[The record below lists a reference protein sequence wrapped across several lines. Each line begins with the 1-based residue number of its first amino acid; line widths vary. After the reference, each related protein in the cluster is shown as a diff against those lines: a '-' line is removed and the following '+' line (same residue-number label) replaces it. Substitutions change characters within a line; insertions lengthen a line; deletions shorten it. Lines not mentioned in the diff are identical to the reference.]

1 MSKPIKRLAAEEAW
15 REAFAGFSAMPAWLM
30 PERQAAFTRFEKTGL
45 PTPRT
50 ENWRWSDIHRYLN
63 APYPPLSGAEA
74 EAAAQALAEEEARAL
89 LAQSPFAAVEGDL
102 VVFVNGR
109 FSPALSAIEAA
120 EGVDILS
127 LAEVPL
133 PPEWAELGARGDDAV
148 DLLNL
153 AYATDGALIRV
164 RPGVKAPRPV
174 IVAALF
180 TGEGH
185 SAALR
190 HFVRVEAG
198 AALELIEVQLGGGD
212 RVANTM
218 CKAVVEEGAAL
229 VRLQANVT
237 DAAAIHFGTL
247 SARLEKAARLQDL
260 AVLTGGRFHRQNDF
274 VDLAG
279 ESAEATVDSAYLL
292 RGRQH
297 ADTRLVV
304 NHLVPHGTSRETFKC
319 VMDES
324 ARGAFQGKIHVAP
337 GAQKTDGQM
346 AAHGLLLGEAAE
358 FDAKPEL
365 EIYADDVVCAHG
377 ATAGALDEEQL
388 FYLRARGIPLAEAR
402 AMLISAF
409 VAETFDAVENEAARA
424 GLQALAE
431 RWLKGEEASA

>member
-1 MSKPIKRLAAEEAW
+1 MEE
-15 REAFAGFSAMPAWLM
+15 
-30 PERQAAFTRFEKTGL
+30 
-45 PTPRT
+45 
-50 ENWRWSDIHRYLN
+50 
-63 APYPPLSGAEA
+63 
-74 EAAAQALAEEEARAL
+74 
-89 LAQSPFAAVEGDL
+89 
-102 VVFVNGR
+102 
-109 FSPALSAIEAA
+109 
-120 EGVDILS
+120 EGVDVLS
-127 LAEVPL
+127 LAEAPL
-133 PPEWAELGARGDDAV
+133 LPEWAEPGARGDDAI

-153 AYATDGALIRV
+153 AYATDGALVRV
-164 RPGVKAPRPV
+164 RAGVKASIPLV
-174 IVAALF
+174 IASIV

-190 HFVRVEAG
+190 HFVRVETG
-198 AALELIEVQLGGGD
+198 AAFDLYEVQIGGGD
-212 RVANTM
+212 RVANTV
-218 CKAVVEEGAAL
+218 CKAVVEPEATL
-229 VRLQANVT
+229 SRIQANVT
-237 DAAAIHFGTL
+237 DEKAIHFGTL
-247 SARLEKAARLQDL
+247 AARIERNGVFRDL
-260 AVLTGGRFHRQNDF
+260 AVLTGGRFHRQNDY

-279 ESAEATVDSAYLL
+279 EGAEAEVNSAYLL

-346 AAHGLLLGEAAE
+346 AAHGLLLGEMAE

-388 FYLRARGIPLAEAR
+388 FYLRARGIPLAQAR

-409 VAETFDAVENEAARA
+409 VAETFDEVADEAARA
-424 GLQALAE
+424 GLQDLAT
-431 RWLKGEEASA
+431 RWLAAGEASA